1 MSKEITFQFL
11 WSSAVRAMAFG
22 SHRIIPLNIAER
34 AWPATGQNEVMQIAL
49 VVGGHQPEPTRVTVE
64 HIQDE
69 FSDDPSFVVTQ
80 DASFGNIH
88 IERRLESCPYCHGC
102 GVAVV
107 NDNGFVP
114 VQELV
119 DCGWAPGAHQSRQ
132 ECTHMPGASGPGHD
146 AVADFD
152 CSAVLDDPDRLFV

>member
-1 MSKEITFQFL
+1 
-11 WSSAVRAMAFG
+11 MAYG

-34 AWPATGQNEVMQIAL
+34 AWPATGQNEVLQIAL
-49 VVGGHQPEPTRVTVE
+49 VVGGHAPEPTRVTIE

-69 FSDDPSFVVTQ
+69 FSDDPSFVITQ
-80 DASFGNIH
+80 DESSGNIH

-107 NDNGFVP
+107 NDHGFVP

-132 ECTHMPGASGPGHD
+132 ECPHMPDEGVSGHERVPPVDSAEVFEGARPS
-146 AVADFD
+146 
-152 CSAVLDDPDRLFV
+152 LD